1 MENGAEVYRVEESV
15 IRVLKSYGIERTDVY
30 AIPNILMVTIET
42 NEEISYTKMRRIFNR
57 NPNFEKVIQLN
68 DFARKLSA

>member
-1 MENGAEVYRVEESV
+1 MNEAYNCQLALKMAVMLGVALMENGAEVYRVEESV

-42 NEEISYTKMRRIFNR
+42 N
-57 NPNFEKVIQLN
+57 
-68 DFARKLSA
+68 